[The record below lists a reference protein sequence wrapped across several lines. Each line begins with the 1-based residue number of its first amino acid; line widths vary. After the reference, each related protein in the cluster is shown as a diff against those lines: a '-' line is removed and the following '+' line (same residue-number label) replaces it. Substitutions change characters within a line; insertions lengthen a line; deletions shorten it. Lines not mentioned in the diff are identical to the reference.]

1 MLVNTVDKKVDIMEQ
16 ITKSQL
22 FSLMLLFE
30 IGSTT
35 LFALGIGAKQDA
47 WIVVLIATF
56 IGLGLVWVYTEV
68 QKQYPDKNLAEIL
81 HTLLGKW
88 LSIPLILLYALYFFS
103 SSSFNYF
110 EFGEIIRT
118 TFLINT
124 PQLVVLGVFLFT
136 TIYMIILGF
145 EVIARTGEILM
156 PILLIFLVTIYF
168 LAGFSGVLDI
178 QELFPVL
185 ENGIKPVLKEV
196 YPVVNFP
203 FGESVVFLMYW
214 HMVKKKE
221 VVRKTALL
229 VVCMTGVILVLSDL
243 IMITILGPELT
254 AKSEIP
260 ILRVLFNINIA
271 DIITNLDIMGVI
283 IIFIGG
289 FYKTVLNFYGAVLA
303 VATLFKIKDKKW
315 ITIIM
320 GIGLIVY
327 STTFYENISFHRWVG
342 FEFNTPYI
350 HSMFSSMP
358 ILILLMF
365 WLKNKTKKLK

>member
-1 MLVNTVDKKVDIMEQ
+1 MNTVNKKVDVMEQ

-22 FSLMLLFE
+22 FSLMLLYE

-47 WIVVLIATF
+47 WIVVLIATV
-56 IGLGLVWVYTEV
+56 ISLGLVWIYTEV
-68 QKQYPDKNLAEIL
+68 QKQYPDKNLADIFD
-81 HTLLGKW
+81 TLLGKW
-88 LSIPLILLYALYFFS
+88 LSAPLILLYALYFFS
-103 SSSFNYF
+103 SASFNYF

-124 PQLVVLGVFLFT
+124 PEIVVLGVFLFT
-136 TIYMIILGF
+136 IIYMITLGF

-156 PILLIFLVTIYF
+156 PILLIFLVTIYV
-168 LAGFSGVLDI
+168 LASFSGVLDI
-178 QELFPVL
+178 QELLPVL

-214 HMVKKKE
+214 HMINKKE
-221 VVRKTALL
+221 AVRKTALL
-229 VVCMTGVILVLSDL
+229 VICVTGFILVLSDL

-254 AKSEIP
+254 AKSEVP

-289 FYKTVLNFYGAVLA
+289 FYKTVLNIYGAVLA
-303 VATLFKIKDKKW
+303 VSTLFKIKNKKW
-315 ITIIM
+315 ITIII
-320 GIGLIVY
+320 GIGLLIY
-327 STTFYENISFHRWVG
+327 SMIYYESISFHRWVG
-342 FEFNTPYI
+342 FEYNTPYI
-350 HSMFSSMP
+350 HGIFSSMP
-358 ILILLMF
+358 ILILLMI
-365 WLKNKTKKLK
+365 WVKNKTKNLK